1 MINPVIPMLMDN
13 GLLHYGNLLAAHR
26 PRPCY
31 VKEEAA
37 AVVTPTQ
44 QGPEPSAPSPNAQSP
59 APHCHQRVPP
69 SPTSATSGR
78 EHQHHTVRAA
88 ATEPVRTDAV
98 VPEGD
103 DAAVL
108 RAQELVDA
116 GEMAGGVGA
125 GAASPADGPAAGAD
139 EGDEQELLEDA
150 ARAAGDI
157 AVVLRRLVEHGCAG
171 RRRGNGVPII
181 GSMMPLCQ

>member
-1 MINPVIPMLMDN
+1 MFPWLPYD
-13 GLLHYGNLLAAHR
+13 GLLHNGYLLSAHR

-31 VKEEAA
+31 VKDEAA

-44 QGPEPSAPSPNAQSP
+44 QGPEPSAPSPNALPP
-59 APHCHQRVPP
+59 APHCHLRVPP
-69 SPTSATSGR
+69 SPTSARSGR

-157 AVVLRRLVEHGCAG
+157 AVVLRRLVEHGCAA